1 MKKILKTILAC
12 LVIFQATAVFAQQLN
27 TSQMNNSGQSA
38 EDTKARYILGL
49 VRNNNAAALDKYFH
63 QFPWDIQARI
73 DVYQK
78 ADKKASVSI
87 FCVAVDLGLIDVV
100 KTFIKYGYGPA
111 DLCDVRTFTKER
123 VMVSKAEVFIHNKVT
138 SSASGGSSSSS
149 SARSWFSGASSS
161 SGSSASAYAH
171 QDTTLSYSQVAYSTV
186 TSVKNYFAYPLDFA
200 DGEMFDYLFAQGF
213 RSDNLLNMT
222 ALQEA
227 VRLGRQ
233 DVVNYIL
240 ANMPKKDLVPASIIS
255 DEEYAKMIKFAQEHP
270 GSFAY
275 NALVNGTLK
284 TFKTY
289 KTSAQAKNASK
300 ELENTL
306 RDMEVNMQIKSPSD
320 TLGYAY
326 LQQQIKAKEAELA
339 EKEAAAAK
347 AKAYQE
353 KINKLRTDDLSKIAL
368 EYRFTANKVCEK
380 GTKTRT
386 VYCSLYFVHGKWS
399 SECNLSTYKYENY
412 PRSYTIHCK

>member
-1 MKKILKTILAC
+1 MKTILKNFLAC
-12 LVIFQATAVFAQQLN
+12 LFVLQAIFASAQQLN
-27 TSQMNNSGQSA
+27 TSQMNNYGQSA

-49 VRNNNAAALDKYFH
+49 VRNNNAAALDKYFQ
-63 QFPWDIQARI
+63 QFPWDIQTKI

-87 FCVAVDLGLIDVV
+87 FCVAVDLGLMDVV

-123 VMVSKAEVFIHNKVT
+123 VMVSKAEVFIHNEVT

-161 SGSSASAYAH
+161 SENTSSAYAH
-171 QDTTLSYSQVAYSTV
+171 QDTTIKYSQVAYSTV

-213 RSDNLLNMT
+213 RSDNLLNIK

-227 VRLGRQ
+227 KKLGRQ
-233 DVVNYIL
+233 DIVNYIF
-240 ANMPKKDLVPASIIS
+240 ANMP
-255 DEEYAKMIKFAQEHP
+255 
-270 GSFAY
+270 
-275 NALVNGTLK
+275 NALENGTLK
-284 TFKTY
+284 FKT
-289 KTSAQAKNASK
+289 SMQAKDASK

-326 LQQQIKAKEAELA
+326 LQQQIKAKEAELTK
-339 EKEAAAAK
+339 EEAAYRA
-347 AKAYQE
+347 
-353 KINKLRTDDLSKIAL
+353 KINKLREDDLSKITPDYYKL
-368 EYRFTANKVCEK
+368 PVNKVCEK
-380 GTKTRT
+380 GTKART
-386 VYCSLYFVHGKWS
+386 VYCSLGFVNGKWS
-399 SECNLSTYKYENY
+399 VDCNLSKYKYDNT
-412 PRSYTIHCK
+412 PRTYTIHCK

>member
-1 MKKILKTILAC
+1 MKKILKNFIAC
-12 LVIFQATAVFAQQLN
+12 LFVLQAIFASAQQLN
-27 TSQMNNSGQSA
+27 TSQMNNYGQSA

-49 VRNNNAAALDKYFH
+49 VRNNNAAALDKYFQ
-63 QFPWDIQARI
+63 QFPWDIQTKI

-200 DGEMFDYLFAQGF
+200 DGEMFDYLFSQGF
-213 RSDNLLNMT
+213 RSDNLLNIT

-227 VRLGRQ
+227 VRLDRK
-233 DVVNYIL
+233 DVINYIL
-240 ANMPKKDLVPASIIS
+240 ANMP
-255 DEEYAKMIKFAQEHP
+255 
-270 GSFAY
+270 
-275 NALVNGTLK
+275 NALENGTLK
-284 TFKTY
+284 FKT
-289 KTSAQAKNASK
+289 SMQAKDASK

-326 LQQQIKAKEAELA
+326 LQQQIKAKEAELTK
-339 EKEAAAAK
+339 EEAAYRA
-347 AKAYQE
+347 
-353 KINKLRTDDLSKIAL
+353 KINKLREDDLSKIAL
-368 EYRFTANKVCEK
+368 DYKSPANKVCEK

-386 VYCSLYFVHGKWS
+386 VYCSKEFGYEVYD
-399 SECNLSTYKYENY
+399 CNLSKYKYELGNY
-412 PRSYTIHCK
+412 FRTYTIHCK